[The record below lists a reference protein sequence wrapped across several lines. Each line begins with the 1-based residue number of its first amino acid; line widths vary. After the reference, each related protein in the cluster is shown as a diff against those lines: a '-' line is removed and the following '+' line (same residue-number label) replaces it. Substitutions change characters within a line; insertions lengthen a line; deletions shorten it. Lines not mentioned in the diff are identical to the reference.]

1 MASEI
6 FARTR
11 QAGGFLSC
19 WSAHGLDY
27 GLPIALADVLAQG
40 RHVVANGSRAPV
52 AEVAP
57 RVDNFVVIEITAPRE
72 IVAQR
77 PAPRAPESPEDVAP
91 PIPRLTPPPP
101 PHIEVP

>member
-40 RHVVANGSRAPV
+40 RHVVANGSRAAV
-52 AEVAP
+52 AEIAAHG
-57 RVDNFVVIEITAPRE
+57 DNFAVIEITAPRQ

-77 PAPRAPESPEDVAP
+77 LSARGRGSQDAVARP
-91 PIPRLTPPPP
+91 VAHPTPPLA
-101 PHIEVP
+101 